1 MTTIIP
7 GIASYLSNDVALL
20 DVLSQNVANM
30 RTTGYRAERLATD
43 FRTGLL
49 DDTPT
54 LNLAD
59 GSLSTT
65 GHPLDVA
72 IRGPG
77 FFVVD
82 VDGQQ
87 MLTRNGQFHLDA
99 DQQLVDAAGHP
110 VMGQAGPITLN
121 HANVH
126 IDAAGTITDNGD
138 ELDSLQIAN
147 VDKPSELREMGDGL
161 YSFTGTD
168 ASAGQFIGRV
178 QQGALEQSNVDP
190 GEEMVRLMAL
200 TRHAQSV
207 QRAIQAYDAALQEG
221 INHIGDNA

>member
-1 MTTIIP
+1 MSNIIP
-7 GIASYLSNDVALL
+7 GIARYLSNDVEAL
-20 DVLSQNVANM
+20 DVLSQNVANL

-49 DDTPT
+49 QDAPN
-54 LNLAD
+54 LSLAD

-65 GHPLDVA
+65 GNPLDLA
-72 IRGPG
+72 LRGPG
-77 FFVVD
+77 FFVVN
-82 VDGQQ
+82 VNGQSL
-87 MLTRNGQFHLDA
+87 LTRNGQFHLDA
-99 DQQLVDAAGHP
+99 NQQLVDAAGHP
-110 VMGQAGPITLN
+110 VMGLSGPITLA
-121 HANVH
+121 HARVH

-138 ELDSLQIAN
+138 EIDSLQLVN

-161 YSFTGTD
+161 YSYSGPSAD
-168 ASAGQFIGRV
+168 AAPFIGRV

-190 GEEMVRLMAL
+190 GGEMVRLMAL

-207 QRAIQAYDAALQEG
+207 QRAIQAYDAALQQG

>member
-1 MTTIIP
+1 MSNIIP
-7 GIASYLSNDVALL
+7 GIASYLSNDIDAL

-30 RTTGYRAERLATD
+30 RTTGYRAERLAVD

-49 DDTPT
+49 NNTPT
-54 LNLAD
+54 LDLED

-65 GHPLDVA
+65 GHPLDLA

-77 FFVVD
+77 FFAVD
-82 VDGQQ
+82 VGGQT
-87 MLTRNGQFHLDA
+87 MLTRNGQFHIDA
-99 DQQLVDAAGHP
+99 DQQLVDSAGHP
-110 VMGQAGPITLN
+110 VLGKSGPITLS

-126 IDAAGTITDNGD
+126 INAAGEITDGND
-138 ELDSLQIAN
+138 TVDSLNIVN
-147 VDKPSELREMGDGL
+147 VTKPSALREMGDGL
-161 YSFTGTD
+161 YSYSGD
-168 ASAGQFIGRV
+168 GGDFIGRI

-190 GEEMVRLMAL
+190 GAEMVRLMAL

-221 INHIGDNA
+221 INHIGDNS

>member
-43 FRTGLL
+43 FRSGLL

-138 ELDSLQIAN
+138 ELDSLQIVN

-190 GEEMVRLMAL
+190 GEEMVRLMQL
-200 TRHAQSV
+200 SRHASSIQH
-207 QRAIQAYDAALQEG
+207 AISTYHAALVAG
-221 INHIGDNA
+221 IDQIGKDS

>member
-1 MTTIIP
+1 LSNIIP
-7 GIASYLSNDVALL
+7 GIARYLSNDVDAL

-49 DDTPT
+49 ESEPSLD
-54 LNLAD
+54 LAD

-65 GHPLDVA
+65 GHPLDLA
-72 IRGPG
+72 IRGTG

-82 VDGQQ
+82 VNGQS

-110 VMGQAGPITLN
+110 VQGQSGSITLQ

-126 IDAAGTITDNGD
+126 IDASGAITDGHD
-138 ELDSLQIAN
+138 DVDTLRIVN
-147 VDKPSELREMGDGL
+147 VDKASTLRDMGGGL
-161 YSFTGTD
+161 YSYSGND
-168 ASAGQFIGRV
+168 DGQFIGRV

-200 TRHAQSV
+200 SRHAQSM

-221 INHIGDNA
+221 INHLGDNS

>member
-1 MTTIIP
+1 MSNIIP
-7 GIASYLSNDVALL
+7 GIARYLSNDVDAL

-49 DDTPT
+49 DSTPT
-54 LNLAD
+54 LDLAD

-65 GHPLDVA
+65 GHPLDLA

-82 VDGQQ
+82 VNGQS
-87 MLTRNGQFHLDA
+87 MLTRNGQFHIDA
-99 DQQLVDAAGHP
+99 DQQLVDSAGHP
-110 VMGQAGPITLN
+110 VLGQSGPITLN

-126 IDAAGTITDNGD
+126 INAAGEITDGND
-138 ELDSLQIAN
+138 TVDNLRIVNVAKAN
-147 VDKPSELREMGDGL
+147 SLREMGDGL
-161 YSFTGTD
+161 YSYSGD
-168 ASAGQFIGRV
+168 DGDFIGRI

-190 GEEMVRLMAL
+190 GAEMVRLMAL

-207 QRAIQAYDAALQEG
+207 QRAIQAYDAAVQEG
-221 INHIGDNA
+221 INHLGDNS

>member
-1 MTTIIP
+1 MSTVIP
-7 GIASYLSNDVALL
+7 GIARYLSNDVDAL

-49 DDTPT
+49 ENSPT
-54 LNLAD
+54 LDLAD

-65 GHPLDVA
+65 GHPLDLA

-77 FFVVD
+77 FFVVN
-82 VDGQQ
+82 VNGQSL
-87 MLTRNGQFHLDA
+87 LTRNGQFHLDA
-99 DQQLVDAAGHP
+99 NQQLVDAAGHP

-126 IDAAGTITDNGD
+126 IDAAGVITDGGD
-138 ELDSLQIAN
+138 DVDALQIVN
-147 VDKPSELREMGDGL
+147 VDRPGELREMGDGL
-161 YSFTGTD
+161 YSFSGNN
-168 ASAGQFIGRV
+168 SGQFIGQV

-190 GEEMVRLMAL
+190 GEQMVRLMAL

-207 QRAIQAYDAALQEG
+207 QRAIQAYDAALQAG
-221 INHIGDNA
+221 INHIGDNS

>member
-1 MTTIIP
+1 MSNIIP
-7 GIASYLSNDVALL
+7 GIARYLSNDVDKL

-30 RTTGYRAERLATD
+30 RTVGYRAERLASD

-65 GHPLDVA
+65 GHALDLA

-77 FFVVD
+77 FFAVD
-82 VDGQQ
+82 VNGQT
-87 MLTRNGQFHLDA
+87 MLTRNGQFHIDA

-110 VMGQAGPITLN
+110 VLGQSGPITLS
-121 HANVH
+121 HSNVH
-126 IDAAGTITDNGD
+126 IDASGAITDGT
-138 ELDSLQIAN
+138 DSVDTLRIVN
-147 VDKPSELREMGDGL
+147 VDTATELRDMGEGL
-161 YSFTGTD
+161 YSFKGND
-168 ASAGQFIGRV
+168 DGQFIGSV

-190 GEEMVRLMAL
+190 GAEMVRLMAL
-200 TRHAQSV
+200 SRHAQSI

-221 INHIGDNA
+221 INHIGDNT

>member
-1 MTTIIP
+1 MSNIVP
-7 GIASYLSNDVALL
+7 GIARYLANDVEAL
-20 DVLSQNVANM
+20 DVLSQNIANM
-30 RTTGYRAERLATD
+30 HTAGYRAERLATD

-49 DDTPT
+49 ENTPT
-54 LNLAD
+54 LDLAD

-65 GHPLDVA
+65 RHPLDLA

-82 VDGQQ
+82 VNGQT
-87 MLTRNGQFHLDA
+87 MLTRNGQFHIDS

-110 VMGQAGPITLN
+110 VQGQSGAITLN
-121 HANVH
+121 HTNVH
-126 IDAAGTITDNGD
+126 IDAAGAITDGSD
-138 ELDSLQIAN
+138 DVDTLRIVN
-147 VDKPSELREMGDGL
+147 VDKPNMLRDMGDGL
-161 YSFTGTD
+161 YSYSGND
-168 ASAGQFIGRV
+168 DGQFIGRI

-200 TRHAQSV
+200 SRHAQSV

-221 INHIGDNA
+221 INHLGDNS

>member
-1 MTTIIP
+1 MSNIIP
-7 GIASYLSNDVALL
+7 GIARYLSNDVDAL

-43 FRTGLL
+43 FSTGLL
-49 DDTPT
+49 DSTPT

-65 GHPLDVA
+65 GHPLDLA

-82 VDGQQ
+82 VNGQS
-87 MLTRNGQFHLDA
+87 MLTRNGQFHIDA
-99 DQQLVDAAGHP
+99 DQQLVDSAGHP
-110 VMGQAGPITLN
+110 VLGQSGPITLS
-121 HANVH
+121 HTNVH
-126 IDAAGTITDNGD
+126 INAAGEITDGND
-138 ELDSLQIAN
+138 TVDSLRIVNVGNAN
-147 VDKPSELREMGDGL
+147 ALREMGDGL
-161 YSFTGTD
+161 YRYSGD
-168 ASAGQFIGRV
+168 DGEFIGRI

-190 GEEMVRLMAL
+190 GAEMVRLMAL

-221 INHIGDNA
+221 INHIGDNS